1 MIEIKKEELANQ
13 LKKMN
18 ESGYNQLKFIT
29 AVDYKDKIVVVYLLH
44 NYEKNDIQN
53 INVTLSMNDLSIQTV
68 MDIYPSADWYE
79 REISEMFGI
88 KILSRKTKRLLLENW
103 NGSIYPL
110 RKDFVWGT
118 EYKCA
123 YVKNA
128 NKYRSYTPK
137 HSWCYQTCCGC

>member
-118 EYKCA
+118 EYK
-123 YVKNA
+123 
-128 NKYRSYTPK
+128 
-137 HSWCYQTCCGC
+137 